1 MSYILRVRLS
11 DSAELEIPFDT
22 LETLKGRLQSFDLSQ
37 LSALLQS
44 LVGQTLSGDERAPRP
59 ELEGIASRGPMGMP
73 RFSKIPS
80 SKAGY
85 VALTLFAVE
94 PRHLESKEIE
104 SVTGIQRVASHYL
117 SGPTYKRFFMKDP
130 EDKFSLSTEGKRWVT
145 EEIIPSL
152 KPT

>member
-44 LVGQTLSGDERAPRP
+44 FVGQTLSGDERAPKP
-59 ELEGIASRGPMGMP
+59 ELEAIKPRGLIGMP

-80 SKAGY
+80 SKEGTSPGTRFR
-85 VALTLFAVE
+85 LK
-94 PRHLESKEIE
+94 PSNLESKKMQPA
-104 SVTGIQRVASHYL
+104 TGIQ
-117 SGPTYKRFFMKDP
+117 
-130 EDKFSLSTEGKRWVT
+130 
-145 EEIIPSL
+145 
-152 KPT
+152 

>member
-59 ELEGIASRGPMGMP
+59 ELE
-73 RFSKIPS
+73 
-80 SKAGY
+80 
-85 VALTLFAVE
+85 
-94 PRHLESKEIE
+94 
-104 SVTGIQRVASHYL
+104 
-117 SGPTYKRFFMKDP
+117 
-130 EDKFSLSTEGKRWVT
+130 
-145 EEIIPSL
+145 
-152 KPT
+152 